1 MTNNFND
8 PVNYRLTD
16 KDLSRNDY
24 THFLDD
30 LTDVPSSKALKPY
43 TVDKA
48 GINGQHAYIKVRSL
62 FNREGAST
70 ILANIKM
77 QVGLTDHRGIHMSRC
92 EEALFSL
99 VDQVHDSLDSFALS
113 LAEEILKLQKAEA
126 SYVDLSGEY
135 IHKRTT
141 ITSKKVSHDRMA
153 MHCQASTFESSKP
166 KVRIGLSV
174 FNMTGCPCTETFTKF
189 SVVPELKK
197 AGFDLA
203 QIKNILSITKSGTHT
218 QRGLATLIIEKDNKE
233 ISYENLYR
241 ILENSCHLV
250 YELLKRPD
258 EHELVVRVLTNP
270 QFTEDVIR
278 DIVGNVT
285 EELGH
290 KLDSKTKI
298 FASSQLF
305 DSIHIHDV
313 YAEID
318 KTYGEI
324 LNERRSTLSS

>member
-1 MTNNFND
+1 MTNNFKD
-8 PVNYRLTD
+8 PVNYQLNE
-16 KDLSRNDY
+16 KDFSRKDY
-24 THFLDD
+24 AHFLDN
-30 LTDVPSSKALKPY
+30 LTDVPSSRALKPY
-43 TVDKA
+43 TIDKA
-48 GINGQHAYIKVRSL
+48 GINEQYAYIKIRSL
-62 FNREGAST
+62 FDKEEVST
-70 ILANIKM
+70 VLTNIKM
-77 QVGLTDHRGIHMSRC
+77 QLRLTDHRGIHMSRC

-99 VDQVHDSLDSFALS
+99 VDKVHGSIDTFALS
-113 LAEEILKLQKAEA
+113 LAEEIMKLQESEA
-126 SYVDLSGEY
+126 AYVDLSGEY

-141 ITSKKVSHDRMA
+141 VKSNKESHDRMT
-153 MHCQASTFESSKP
+153 MYCQASAIKNSKP

-174 FNMTGCPCTETFTKF
+174 FTMTGCPCTETFTKF

-197 AGFDLA
+197 AGFNLD

-218 QRGLATLIIEKDNKE
+218 QRGLATLFIEKDE
-233 ISYENLYR
+233 QDISYENLYQV
-241 ILENSCHLV
+241 LENSCHLV

-258 EHELVVRVLTNP
+258 EHELVIRVLTSP
-270 QFTEDVIR
+270 QFTEDVVR

-285 EELGH
+285 EELGS

-313 YAEID
+313 YTEID

-324 LNERRSTLSS
+324 LNERNTTLPS